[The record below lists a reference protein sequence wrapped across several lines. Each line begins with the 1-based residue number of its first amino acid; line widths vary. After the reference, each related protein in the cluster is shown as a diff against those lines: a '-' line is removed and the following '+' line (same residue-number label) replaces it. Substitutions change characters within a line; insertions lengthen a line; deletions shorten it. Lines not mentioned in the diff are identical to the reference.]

1 MKEDSRIL
9 EKHLFLFK
17 EGGYV
22 TENSHWTQK
31 AASNFPFS
39 LAPWGTVSQYTAI
52 VQKYKYPSLQVNV
65 FVDYLT
71 LPPPQ
76 TCNLNFLFG

>member
-17 EGGYV
+17 EEDYV

-71 LPPPQ
+71 LSPP
-76 TCNLNFLFG
+76 TNL